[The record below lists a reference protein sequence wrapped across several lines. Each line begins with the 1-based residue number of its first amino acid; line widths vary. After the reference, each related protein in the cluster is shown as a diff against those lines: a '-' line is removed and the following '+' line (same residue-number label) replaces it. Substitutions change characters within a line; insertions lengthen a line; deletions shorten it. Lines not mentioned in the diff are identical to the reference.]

1 MPRLGLISDP
11 DSPDHV
17 ARALAQQLPEQLEEH
32 IGGSEWVVEVV
43 CDPVVAG
50 RSKGKDILDA
60 LENQRAAQRW
70 EYAIGV
76 TDLPLRTNSRPV
88 LANIGG
94 EHPRVGLVSLPALGG
109 LQPRRRAR
117 QMILQAVDEILRAT
131 EESSGTEPA
140 DERPG
145 KRRRGLHSVLTE
157 VLAPIRRETPQDK
170 ALSVRYRATKWRGRV
185 RLLSGMVRSNTPWRL
200 VLGMS
205 GAVAASL
212 ATSVFGLTSS
222 TVWQIGDMVGPVRR
236 GLVVAGAIALMVAWL
251 VITHRL
257 WEKPQH
263 SHDREQ
269 RMLYN
274 ASTATTVT
282 IGVGLLY
289 IVLFLVNLA
298 LASLLIDP
306 QLLNSKLGG
315 STSFGDYLG
324 LAWGAASMGVAAGAL
339 GSGLED
345 DATVRRAAY
354 GYREAQ
360 RRENQ
365 QKVEQN
371 DEQHGRNDG

>member
-50 RSKGKDILDA
+50 RSKGKEILDA
-60 LENQRAAQRW
+60 VENQRTAQRW
-70 EYAIGV
+70 DYAIGV
-76 TDLPLRTNSRPV
+76 TDLPLRTSSRPV

-117 QMILQAVDEILRAT
+117 QMMLQAVDEILRAT
-131 EESSGTEPA
+131 EESRGTESAEEQP
-140 DERPG
+140 R
-145 KRRRGLHSVLTE
+145 KRRRGLHSALTE
-157 VLAPIRRETPQDK
+157 LLAPIRREEPEGT
-170 ALSVRYRATKWRGRV
+170 AISVRYRATKWRGRA

-212 ATSVFGLTSS
+212 ASSVFGLTSS
-222 TVWQIGDMVGPVRR
+222 TVWQIGDMLGPVRR
-236 GLVVAGAIALMVAWL
+236 GVVVAGVIALMTAWL
-251 VITHRL
+251 ILTHRL

-269 RMLYN
+269 RVLYN

-282 IGVGLLY
+282 IGVGVLY
-289 IVLFLVNLA
+289 IALFLVNLA

-306 QLLNSKLGG
+306 QLLGSKLGG
-315 STSFGDYLG
+315 TTSFGDYLG

-360 RRENQ
+360 RRESQ
-365 QKVEQN
+365 QRAEQQE
-371 DEQHGRNDG
+371 EQHGRNGG